1 MVNAID
7 IVNMQTEYLNEPL
20 GIDVVQ
26 PRFSYQITSTAAL
39 RGLSQKSY
47 LIRPPLTSP
56 LTIERKEKRNMAR
69 SQSMQPLRDL
79 KDDFQYATV
88 PDTPIQKIRVPKGG
102 WLQSETRRR
111 TGPGALK
118 QMVFHQLNETH

>member
-1 MVNAID
+1 MQVHTCMVEKSFAGLQCLSLRW
-7 IVNMQTEYLNEPL
+7 VRRTHASVQTWHA
-20 GIDVVQ
+20 
-26 PRFSYQITSTAAL
+26 RRSTARDRCNL
-39 RGLSQKSY
+39 
-47 LIRPPLTSP
+47 PLTSP

-102 WLQSETRRR
+102 WLQSETRS
-111 TGPGALK
+111 TGRFCKLC
-118 QMVFHQLNETH
+118 FTLER

>member
-56 LTIERKEKRNMAR
+56 LTIERKEKRNKKRKEKRKEKKRKERTLCVNKYGFNSVDLFLLKMIF
-69 SQSMQPLRDL
+69 LRQGEFEHTNTL
-79 KDDFQYATV
+79 T
-88 PDTPIQKIRVPKGG
+88 
-102 WLQSETRRR
+102 L
-111 TGPGALK
+111 
-118 QMVFHQLNETH
+118 